1 VVFGWG
7 ERFTFS
13 LSLVGFYE
21 QDGGKLWFFID
32 KISVINPLRRGKIK
46 FYCRI
51 ITERKATIAL
61 CFGLDF
67 IVTFKFSSIM
77 HHQFLY
83 LLPASSVFK
92 LLSVLIFYYM
102 FGHLSYLKYINHSKK
117 WERIGGHR
125 SLHSFFYLR
134 GIYTPKNK
142 HKRL

>member
-1 VVFGWG
+1 VSGL
-7 ERFTFS
+7 TFS

-92 LLSVLIFYYM
+92 LLSVLIFYYI
-102 FGHLSYLKYINHSKK
+102 FDHLSYLKYINHSKK
-117 WERIGGHR
+117 MGKNR
-125 SLHSFFYLR
+125 
-134 GIYTPKNK
+134 TP
-142 HKRL
+142 